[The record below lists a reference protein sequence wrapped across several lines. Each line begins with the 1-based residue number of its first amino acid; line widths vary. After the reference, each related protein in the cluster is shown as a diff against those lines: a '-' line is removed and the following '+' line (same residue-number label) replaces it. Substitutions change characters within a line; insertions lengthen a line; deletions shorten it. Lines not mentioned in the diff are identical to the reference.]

1 MPKRTW
7 ELVLLGGASG
17 VGKSVAAAR
26 IAGATGAFVVEFDD
40 VVAAVQA
47 LTTAERYPALH
58 HFDGPTVSERPGD
71 TWPPGRV
78 LELQIATAEAL
89 EPAALGVVRNRLTVP
104 VPAVIEGDYLTPAV
118 CARAVALGR
127 ATGRDVRAVFLH
139 EGEAD
144 RIAANYAAREPAS
157 GAQTGRAEVGA
168 RYSHWLAAEA
178 RRHALPVVDCHP
190 WSTLADRLDAALEA
204 TPPAAPAAVL
214 PAAPPA
220 ASTDAPTGVP
230 SRMPSREA
238 PWLT

>member
-40 VVAAVQA
+40 VVSAVQE
-47 LTTAERYPALH
+47 LTTAEQHPALH
-58 HFDGPTVSERPGD
+58 HFDGPTAPERPED
-71 TWPPGRV
+71 TWPPDRV

-139 EGEAD
+139 EGDAE
-144 RIAANYAAREPAS
+144 RIAANYAEREPAS
-157 GAQTGRAEVGA
+157 GDQTGRAEVGA
-168 RYSHWLAAEA
+168 RYSHWLAEEA
-178 RRHALPVVDCHP
+178 LRYALPVVDCRP
-190 WSTLADRLDAALEA
+190 WGTLAERLDAALEVA
-204 TPPAAPAAVL
+204 LEVAPDTPSANPPNTPPAAAATGG
-214 PAAPPA
+214 
-220 ASTDAPTGVP
+220 TDA
-230 SRMPSREA
+230 RSREA
-238 PWLT
+238 P

>member
-26 IAGATGAFVVEFDD
+26 IAAATGAFVVEFDD
-40 VVAAVQA
+40 VVAAVQE
-47 LTTAERYPALH
+47 LTTAEQHPALH
-58 HFDGPTVSERPGD
+58 HFDGPD
-71 TWPPGRV
+71 APGRPEDVWAPGHV

-89 EPAALGVVRNRLTVP
+89 EPAALGAVRNRLTVP

-139 EGEAD
+139 EGDAD

-157 GAQTGRAEVGA
+157 GDQTGRAEVGA
-168 RYSHWLAAEA
+168 RYSRWLADEA
-178 RRHALPVVDCHP
+178 RRHALPVVDCRP
-190 WSTLADRLDAALEA
+190 WSTLADRLDAALDGA
-204 TPPAAPAAVL
+204 LDAAPKTTPRTTPRTTPDTTPDV
-214 PAAPPA
+214 
-220 ASTDAPTGVP
+220 APTGTP
-230 SRMPSREA
+230 
-238 PWLT
+238 

>member
-40 VVAAVQA
+40 VVAAVQE
-47 LTTAERYPALH
+47 LTTAEQHPALH
-58 HFDGPTVSERPGD
+58 HFDGPTAPERPGD
-71 TWPPGRV
+71 TWPPERV

-104 VPAVIEGDYLTPAV
+104 VPAVVEGDYLTPAV

-139 EGEAD
+139 EGDAE
-144 RIAANYAAREPAS
+144 RIAANYAAREPA
-157 GAQTGRAEVGA
+157 GGDQTGRAEVGA
-168 RYSHWLAAEA
+168 RYSHRLADAA
-178 RRHALPVVDCHP
+178 RRYGLPVVDCRP
-190 WSTLADRLDAALEA
+190 WSTLADRLDAALDG
-204 TPPAAPAAVL
+204 TPDAAPSGAPSDAPAA
-214 PAAPPA
+214 AA
-220 ASTDAPTGVP
+220 TNGTGA
-230 SRMPSREA
+230 PSREA
-238 PWLT
+238 P